1 MQHALEVARRLAA
14 LPAIE
19 MRRAVLRDLL
29 APLDADEA
37 VRLCGELV
45 RRGADGAP
53 FDVAVLALGAILD
66 AGDLS
71 YDRHEELYAAALEA
85 KDTALAR
92 MLLSAQPPP
101 IGRPQRVLIPGRPE
115 ITLGERKS
123 LARATPGKLPREVF
137 ERLLRDDDPS
147 VVEILLANPRL
158 TETDVVRI
166 AARRPTTAELQ
177 RAVYRCERFVQRYPV
192 KRALAFNPYTPSD
205 VAARLVPMLTRR
217 DARALAAD
225 PQVAETVRKLAQSLL
240 R

>member
-1 MQHALEVARRLAA
+1 MQHALELARRLAA
-14 LPAIE
+14 LPALE

-29 APLDADEA
+29 APLDAAEA
-37 VRLCGELV
+37 VRLCGEVV

-71 YDRHEELYAAALEA
+71 YERHEELYEA
-85 KDTALAR
+85 ALAR

-101 IGRPQRVLIPGRPE
+101 PGRPQRAPIPGRPE

-123 LARATPGKLPREVF
+123 LARATPSKLPREVF

-166 AARRPTTAELQ
+166 AARRPTTPELQ

-205 VAARLVPMLTRR
+205 VAARLVPMLTRS